1 MLSYRHAF
9 HSGNHAD
16 VLKHLVLCKTLEYLI
31 QKPAPI
37 LYLDTHAGA
46 GLYALNG
53 KLAQKTEEYKTGID
67 SLDFSSLPKSINGY
81 QNIVQPMLNS
91 LQYPGSPLLAA
102 HILRKQDSLRLFE
115 MHSTDYPLLQ
125 QLFKKDRRVIVN
137 RSDGYQSLKALLPAS
152 QKRAL
157 VLIDPSYEVK
167 SDYQLV
173 VDAIRQAYRRMPTAQ
188 FLLWYPVVD
197 RNRVEK
203 MIKSIGNS
211 GVRDVWRFELT
222 METDTQQHGMT
233 GSGMLVINPP
243 WTLADQMRE
252 ILPALA
258 GQLVSETGGYTV
270 EQLVQE

>member
-37 LYLDTHAGA
+37 LYIDTHAGA
-46 GLYALNG
+46 GHYALNS

-67 SLDFSSLPKSINGY
+67 SLDFSSLPKSIHGY

-102 HILRKQDSLRLFE
+102 RLLREQDSLRLFE

-125 QLFKKDRRVIVN
+125 QLFKKDRRVIVDN
-137 RSDGYQSLKALLPAS
+137 SDGYQSLKALLPAS

-167 SDYQLV
+167 SDYHLV
-173 VDAIRQAYRRMPTAQ
+173 VDAIKQGYRRMPTAQ

-197 RNRVEK
+197 RNRAEK
-203 MIKSIGNS
+203 MIKSICNS

-243 WTLADQMRE
+243 WTMADQMPE
-252 ILPALA
+252 ILPLLVKQLA
-258 GQLVSETGGYTV
+258 TESGGYTV
-270 EQLVQE
+270 EQVVEE

>member
-9 HSGNHAD
+9 HAGNFAD

-37 LYLDTHAGA
+37 LYIDTHSGA
-46 GLYALNG
+46 GRYTLDS
-53 KLAQKTEEYKTGID
+53 KLAKKTGEHKSGIKA
-67 SLDFSSLPKSINGY
+67 LDFSRLPVSVDGY
-81 QNIVQPMLNS
+81 RKIIQPLLVQ
-91 LQYPGSPLLAA
+91 QHYPGSPLLAA
-102 HILRKQDSLRLFE
+102 QILRDQDKLRLFE
-115 MHSTDYPLLQ
+115 MHSSDFPPLQ
-125 QLFKKDRRVIVN
+125 QLFKKDRRVIAEM
-137 RSDGYQSLKALLPAS
+137 SDGYQALKALLPTP

-173 VDAIRQAYRRMPTAQ
+173 VDAIKQAYKRMSTAQ

-203 MIKSIGNS
+203 MIKNICNS

-222 METDTQQHGMT
+222 READTQQHGMT
-233 GSGMLVINPP
+233 GSGILAINPP
-243 WTLADQMRE
+243 WVLADQMRE
-252 ILPALA
+252 ILPLLVKQLA
-258 GQLVSETGGYTV
+258 TESGGYTV
-270 EQLVQE
+270 EQLVEE